1 MNLSPSRIRSEIKF
15 GYLLLQKV
23 LTLKE
28 KKVIRR
34 KHKTKNMT
42 KIEVVTVET
51 QMMYGS
57 GSPWT
62 SSHGKLDIFLSR
74 QYVAKGGKVDF
85 SVVLLFNE

>member
-1 MNLSPSRIRSEIKF
+1 MSLSPSKIRSEIKF

-28 KKVIRR
+28 KKVIKR
-34 KHKTKNMT
+34 KYKTNMT

-51 QMMYGS
+51 QVMYGS

-85 SVVLLFNE
+85 SVVLLSNE

>member
-1 MNLSPSRIRSEIKF
+1 
-15 GYLLLQKV
+15 
-23 LTLKE
+23 
-28 KKVIRR
+28 
-34 KHKTKNMT
+34 MT

-51 QMMYGS
+51 QVMYGS

-85 SVVLLFNE
+85 SVVLFSNE